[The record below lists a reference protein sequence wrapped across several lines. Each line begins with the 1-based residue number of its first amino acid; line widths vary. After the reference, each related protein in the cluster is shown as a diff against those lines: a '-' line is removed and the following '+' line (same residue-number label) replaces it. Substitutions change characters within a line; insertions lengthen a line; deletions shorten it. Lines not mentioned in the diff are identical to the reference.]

1 LHIDSLVLLKKEINL
16 FNMSSYIAKQ
26 KGSQNNT
33 EAANRPDEATIIN
46 QVLPFAV
53 SFRCRKHD
61 EISMKG
67 DEASSIYY
75 VKSGSIEVFYSLQGS
90 KIVVAMI
97 GKNHFFGEIGYFA
110 ENSRI
115 REIRAKEYSEIFVFS
130 KATLNKIQESD
141 PKLFGNFIY
150 YLARS
155 VCQKFRTLLD
165 EREPL
170 QSYAESLSTGYRTYN
185 TPMPLPD
192 NFFRTK
198 EWSIIHLMIR
208 DFKQQIDMLSEEIE
222 ERKTHQVDKT
232 LITKGH
238 KILNYFFY
246 GLKQFKKRIENT
258 SIESFMW
265 HYIFKEIYPIIMRSR
280 FADRAYTKP
289 KGYAG
294 DFMMMEML
302 YQNTPDG
309 DGKLG
314 IIIDHWCLS
323 TSSAQAVRN
332 RKKLLSGKIKDICDH
347 KQETQKGSIRIM
359 NLACGPNRELFDFL
373 YQCDYSERIDATCVD
388 IDSQALHYIDQQ
400 INVFSH
406 QAVIRL
412 MNENLIKWALGKIDH
427 DFGFHDIIYSA
438 GLTDYLNDDL
448 FTAFVNRCYLQL
460 KDNGYLIIGNFAP
473 YNPDRLFMD
482 HILDWRLI
490 YRTSDE
496 LKHLFQQTAFCDNVS
511 VFSEPE
517 QVNLFVQG
525 IKKN

>member
-1 LHIDSLVLLKKEINL
+1 
-16 FNMSSYIAKQ
+16 MSHVKRQ
-26 KGSQNNT
+26 TVGQNNSET
-33 EAANRPDEATIIN
+33 VNDRLNGAEIIN
-46 QVLPFAV
+46 KVLPFSV

-61 EISMKG
+61 EIVMK
-67 DEASSIYY
+67 DEESSSIYY
-75 VKSGSIEVFYSLQGS
+75 VKSGAMEVFYTLQTT
-90 KIVVAMI
+90 KIVVALI
-97 GKNHFFGEIGYFA
+97 GKGHFFGETGYFDGI
-110 ENSRI
+110 SRI
-115 REIRAKEYSEIFVFS
+115 REIRAKEYSEICVFS
-130 KATLNKIQESD
+130 KKALDQIQAED
-141 PKLFGNFIY
+141 PKLFGNLIY

-165 EREPL
+165 ERDPL

-198 EWSIIHLMIR
+198 EWSIIHVMVR
-208 DFKQQIDMLSEEIE
+208 DFKQQIDMLSDSIKAQ
-222 ERKTHQVDKT
+222 KTHQISKK
-232 LITKGH
+232 LIIKGH

-265 HYIFKEIYPIIMRSR
+265 HYIFKEIYPVIMRSR

-314 IIIDHWCLS
+314 IVIDHWCLS
-323 TSSAQAVRN
+323 TASAQAVRN
-332 RKKLLSGKIKDICDH
+332 RKKLLSDKIKSICDQ
-347 KQETQKGSIRIM
+347 KKETRTCSIRIM

-373 YQCDYSERIDATCVD
+373 SQCDYSERIDATCVD

-406 QAVIRL
+406 KAVIRL
-412 MNENLIKWALGKIDH
+412 MNENLIKWALGKIDP
-427 DFGFHDIIYSA
+427 DFGLHDIIYSA

-448 FTAFVNRCYLQL
+448 FIAFVNRCYLQL
-460 KDNGYLIIGNFAP
+460 NDNGYLIIGNFAP

-490 YRTSDE
+490 YRTSDK
-496 LKHLFQQTAFCDNVS
+496 LKQLFQQTAFCDNVS
-511 VFSEPE
+511 VFSEPQ

-525 IKKN
+525 IKKI